1 MSSEEFQIM
10 RINQRTKEINQR
22 QNTSKVLQSKISYQK
37 LIPQNNQSQPV
48 SSFVSRRELIQSSPV
63 YAGGKN
69 QLPIRAN
76 VGVTGNVQSK
86 KVYKYEPRKEKT
98 QVSSIG
104 KVKAQENRKYQ
115 LREGK
120 KKYETSGSPLNRRN
134 NPMTFSSNNGNNFN
148 IKKWAYAS
156 RLNQK
161 CAKIPTIKS
170 KTSTAPN
177 EYMKNYIKQG
187 ENITEKIYPGKNNNL
202 ILERRK
208 VEVFKNMNKN
218 AKSSLNIK
226 KAGENITEKIY
237 QNKDNNLIKER
248 RKVEVFKVTKSQT
261 PSNIKMVPTESDE
274 YSLRIQKS
282 KNYLNK
288 KNEADKETIIN
299 ERRKTAIKRDVELNN
314 KKELRKEAEKI
325 TEKIFKGQDNN
336 LYLERRKVEVFR
348 DLNFKKGQRKQE
360 QFATIKKFKE
370 ENGIT
375 KSFIKEKMIEI
386 WLDESS
392 KVKENS
398 FSLFS
403 EEIQNR
409 FNTFETRDSFPN
421 SRNVSSEKNK
431 SEINNLLKQIK
442 EKDNELN
449 KIANQLKEEI
459 TKTKKSS
466 SISRNQIATSS
477 TRDNAT
483 NYNLELK
490 IQQLLSKIKEKD
502 EQLNQLTSKIKI
514 QSNEYEKKR
523 TS

>member
-22 QNTSKVLQSKISYQK
+22 QNTSKVLQSKTSYQK

-76 VGVTGNVQSK
+76 VGITGNVQAK

-120 KKYETSGSPLNRRN
+120 KRYETSGSPLNRRN

-156 RLNQK
+156 KQVINKIIIIQRWWRYLLKNNIYGKGRLNQK
-161 CAKIPTIKS
+161 YAKIPTIKS
-170 KTSTAPN
+170 KTSTVPN

-248 RKVEVFKVTKSQT
+248 RKVEVF
-261 PSNIKMVPTESDE
+261 
-274 YSLRIQKS
+274 
-282 KNYLNK
+282 
-288 KNEADKETIIN
+288 
-299 ERRKTAIKRDVELNN
+299 
-314 KKELRKEAEKI
+314 
-325 TEKIFKGQDNN
+325 
-336 LYLERRKVEVFR
+336 
-348 DLNFKKGQRKQE
+348 
-360 QFATIKKFKE
+360 
-370 ENGIT
+370 
-375 KSFIKEKMIEI
+375 
-386 WLDESS
+386 
-392 KVKENS
+392 
-398 FSLFS
+398 
-403 EEIQNR
+403 
-409 FNTFETRDSFPN
+409 
-421 SRNVSSEKNK
+421 
-431 SEINNLLKQIK
+431 
-442 EKDNELN
+442 
-449 KIANQLKEEI
+449 
-459 TKTKKSS
+459 
-466 SISRNQIATSS
+466 
-477 TRDNAT
+477 
-483 NYNLELK
+483 
-490 IQQLLSKIKEKD
+490 
-502 EQLNQLTSKIKI
+502 
-514 QSNEYEKKR
+514 
-523 TS
+523 